1 MQVLDRGRLTAITAI
16 RYSAST
22 PSHRQ
27 CAVSFVGQA
36 SFKILASRYIQVW
49 ITAGSWLSS
58 VTHDADLRASRESVL
73 NRYDVIV
80 KRILVTGATGTVG
93 RQVVAQLLDSGAHV
107 RALTRDPD
115 RAELP
120 RQVEL
125 FRGDLTAPETIEASL
140 RDADAVF
147 LVWTAAADAFAAAL
161 ARIAQHTGRVVLLTS
176 PHKTPHPFFQQPN
189 PMASMHKNMERLICE
204 SGLASTF
211 VRPGMFAANALG
223 WWAARI
229 REHDV
234 IRWPYGDAATAP
246 IDEHDIAAVAVHALF
261 DDSPGS
267 AEYMITGPQSLTQ
280 REQVATIGEV
290 IGRTLRFEEIWPDDA
305 QRELGFPRAAIDMLL
320 NAWSAAIT
328 LPAYVRRPSPRS
340 RARRRERSRSG

>member
-1 MQVLDRGRLTAITAI
+1 
-16 RYSAST
+16 
-22 PSHRQ
+22 
-27 CAVSFVGQA
+27 
-36 SFKILASRYIQVW
+36 
-49 ITAGSWLSS
+49 
-58 VTHDADLRASRESVL
+58 
-73 NRYDVIV
+73 
-80 KRILVTGATGTVG
+80 
-93 RQVVAQLLDSGAHV
+93 
-107 RALTRDPD
+107 
-115 RAELP
+115 
-120 RQVEL
+120 
-125 FRGDLTAPETIEASL
+125 
-140 RDADAVF
+140 
-147 LVWTAAADAFAAAL
+147 
-161 ARIAQHTGRVVLLTS
+161 VLLTS

-290 IGRTLRFEEIWPDDA
+290 IGRTLRFEEIGPDDA

-328 LPAYVRRPSPRS
+328 LPAYVTTTVAEGEEPQTGIRS
-340 RARRRERSRSG
+340 RVSQATVGSTCRCRETPGARRRLELFRSCRCMSRSTHSSEHERSYPNKVWLEVNGEFAIG